1 MRGPDDLLILA
12 PLGSVPSEKT
22 LMNQAS
28 VTKHPVTDKT
38 REALAVTLRGCEELI
53 PQEDWLQKLAKSEAT
68 GVPLRIKLGL
78 DPTAP
83 DIHIGHT
90 VVLNKMRQLQ
100 DLGHQ
105 VIFLIGDFTSLIGD
119 PSGRNSTRPPLT
131 PEQIKANAETYYKQ
145 ASLVLDPAKTEIRY
159 NSEWSLPLGSMG
171 MIQLAAKYT
180 VARMMERN
188 DFHDRFH
195 AGTPISVHEFLY
207 PLMQGYDSVALKSD
221 LELGGTDQKFNL
233 LMGRHLQA
241 EYGQEPQCI
250 LTMPLLEGLDGVD
263 KMSKSKNNYI
273 GITEEANTMFA
284 KVLSISDT
292 LMWRWYT
299 LLSFKSMA
307 EIEALKKEVEGGRNP
322 KDAKVM
328 LAKEITTRFHSA
340 GAAEAAEQ
348 DFINR
353 SKGGIPD
360 DIPEVALSGA
370 PMGIGA
376 LLKAAGLAPST
387 TEAGRL
393 IEGGGVRIDG
403 AVISDKGLKVEAG
416 TCVVQVGK
424 RKFARVTPAPSD
436 PQAPVAGLGGGGRHH
451 DCPQDAGLVADRLGG
466 AAVGRNGVAGQP
478 GQRHVRLAHGH
489 RGRGAAGRRPSL
501 RAPQGRIFF
510 FGL

>member
-1 MRGPDDLLILA
+1 
-12 PLGSVPSEKT
+12 
-22 LMNQAS
+22 MNQTPAS
-28 VTKHPVTDKT
+28 TFKISDRV
-38 REALAVTLRGCEELI
+38 REALAISKRGCEELI
-53 PQEDWLQKLAKSEAT
+53 PEDDWLKKLARSEAT
-68 GVPLRIKLGL
+68 GHPLRIKLGL

-100 DLGHQ
+100 NLGHQ

-131 PEQIKANAETYYKQ
+131 PEQIKVNAETYYKQ
-145 ASLVLDPAKTEIRY
+145 ASLVLDPEKTEIRY
-159 NSEWSLPLGSMG
+159 NSEWCLPLGSMG

-188 DFHDRFH
+188 DFHDRFK

-250 LTMPLLEGLDGVD
+250 LTMPLLEGLDGVE

-273 GITEEANTMFA
+273 GISEEPNTMFA
-284 KVLSISDT
+284 KVLSISDE

-299 LLSFKSMA
+299 LLSFQSMDA
-307 EIEALKKEVEGGRNP
+307 IEALKREVQGGRNP
-322 KDAKVM
+322 KDAKVA
-328 LAKEITTRFHSA
+328 LAKEITSRFHGA
-340 GAAEAAEQ
+340 AAAEAAEQ

-353 SKGGIPD
+353 SKGGVPD
-360 DIPEVALSGA
+360 DIPDVPLVGA

-387 TEAGRL
+387 SEANRL
-393 IEGGGVRIDG
+393 IDGGGVRVDSH
-403 AVISDKGLKVEAG
+403 VVSDKGLKLNAG
-416 TCVVQVGK
+416 TYVVQVGK
-424 RKFARVTPAPSD
+424 RKFARVT
-436 PQAPVAGLGGGGRHH
+436 
-451 DCPQDAGLVADRLGG
+451 
-466 AAVGRNGVAGQP
+466 
-478 GQRHVRLAHGH
+478 LA
-489 RGRGAAGRRPSL
+489 
-501 RAPQGRIFF
+501 
-510 FGL
+510 